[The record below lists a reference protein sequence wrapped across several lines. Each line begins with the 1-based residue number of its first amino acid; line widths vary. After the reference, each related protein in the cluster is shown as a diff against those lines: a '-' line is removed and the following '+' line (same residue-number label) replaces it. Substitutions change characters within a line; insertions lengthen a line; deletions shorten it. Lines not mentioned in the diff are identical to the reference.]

1 VPGVEGQADGAGP
14 ACASSWW
21 FKLSIVQHQWSLI
34 PSVYHQ
40 LTQFFLYFQAGE
52 KINGLDPSDEKS
64 KDILHLLGEV
74 IPGRKPLAEEPKP
87 DETQV
92 SPEASDQGCGKSCQN
107 KKAGPH
113 DWYCLVLT
121 QKGNYKISWVMGTL
135 HINHC
140 ITFKCFEF
148 KASLHIT
155 TDMIVA
161 RPSKNPA
168 TRKPTNVRRTL
179 ERKFLCDTL
188 SSAIRPS
195 ISPPKNLVPNM
206 PTVSCRQGKSPRP
219 WLREPGPFSLR

>member
-1 VPGVEGQADGAGP
+1 MVIDSISAPSIDSILSLLPGWRKNQRFGPFWWKEQRYTASTWRSHPWPQTACWGTQAWWNPGIARGLWSRLWQELSEQEGRPSWLVLPSLDAEGQLQD
-14 ACASSWW
+14 
-21 FKLSIVQHQWSLI
+21 IV
-34 PSVYHQ
+34 
-40 LTQFFLYFQAGE
+40 G
-52 KINGLDPSDEKS
+52 D
-64 KDILHLLGEV
+64 
-74 IPGRKPLAEEPKP
+74 
-87 DETQV
+87 
-92 SPEASDQGCGKSCQN
+92 
-107 KKAGPH
+107 
-113 DWYCLVLT
+113 
-121 QKGNYKISWVMGTL
+121 GTL

>member
-1 VPGVEGQADGAGP
+1 MVIDSISAPSIDSILSLLPGWRKNQRFGPFWWKEQRYTASTWRSHPWPQTACWGTQA
-14 ACASSWW
+14 WW
-21 FKLSIVQHQWSLI
+21 
-34 PSVYHQ
+34 
-40 LTQFFLYFQAGE
+40 
-52 KINGLDPSDEKS
+52 N
-64 KDILHLLGEV
+64 
-74 IPGRKPLAEEPKP
+74 PGIA
-87 DETQV
+87 
-92 SPEASDQGCGKSCQN
+92 EASDQGCGKSCQN